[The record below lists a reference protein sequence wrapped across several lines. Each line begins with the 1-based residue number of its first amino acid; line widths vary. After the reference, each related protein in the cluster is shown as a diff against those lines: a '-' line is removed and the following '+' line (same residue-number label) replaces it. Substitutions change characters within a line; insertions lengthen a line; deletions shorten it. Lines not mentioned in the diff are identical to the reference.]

1 MPKIQRI
8 EAKKPIL
15 VQRKRVAAYARV
27 SVDTEQLMHS
37 LSAQISYYSTLIQ
50 GNPEWEYAGV
60 YADAGISGTD
70 TRLRQ
75 RFQDLIADCEDGKI
89 DIVLTKSISRFARNT
104 VDLLA
109 TVRHLKEL
117 GVEVRFERE
126 HVNTFTGNGL
136 FMEGYSYNRIAKILT
151 DEGIP
156 SPRNKGRWN
165 DVCVAS
171 ILTNETY
178 MGDKIL
184 QKTYTLD
191 FLHKNPIKNTGQVPM
206 YHIEQDHEA
215 IIDPDAFRRV
225 QDEILRRKNK
235 PCRGMTIFSGRIFCA
250 ECGASF
256 GPKVWHSNDQY
267 RRVIWQCN
275 NKYKGTKVCRM
286 PHLYEDGLQEEF
298 LKLCNKVVSNRE
310 REIADLRVLLA
321 VIGGTEELETK
332 KAGLEAER
340 DALAERLQALIDQN
354 SKVAMNQEAY
364 ILQYDEL
371 ASQYTAADKK
381 VKEME
386 QAILEKEMRKR
397 QVTDFITTL
406 EAMPSTVTEF
416 RPELWA
422 SLVDKVTVHGKN
434 DVSFTLNSGAEVSP

>member
-1 MPKIQRI
+1 MFPSIEDLIQ
-8 EAKKPIL
+8 
-15 VQRKRVAAYARV
+15 
-27 SVDTEQLMHS
+27 S
-37 LSAQISYYSTLIQ
+37 LSDIGRLKHFENQ
-50 GNPEWEYAGV
+50 GVSAY
-60 YADAGISGTD
+60 
-70 TRLRQ
+70 
-75 RFQDLIADCEDGKI
+75 C
-89 DIVLTKSISRFARNT
+89 
-104 VDLLA
+104 
-109 TVRHLKEL
+109 
-117 GVEVRFERE
+117 
-126 HVNTFTGNGL
+126 
-136 FMEGYSYNRIAKILT
+136 
-151 DEGIP
+151 IP
-156 SPRNKGRWN
+156 SPQNKGRWN

-206 YHIEQDHEA
+206 NHIEQDHEA

-275 NKYKGTKVCRM
+275 NKYKGTKVCQM

-310 REIADLRVLLA
+310 REIADLQVLLS
-321 VIGGTEELETK
+321 VIVGTEELKTK
-332 KAGLEAER
+332 KAGLEARR

-354 SKVAMNQEAY
+354 SKVVMNQETY

-371 ASQYTAADKK
+371 ASQYTAADEK
-381 VKEME
+381 VKEIE
-386 QAILEKEMRKR
+386 QTILEKEMRTR
-397 QVTDFITTL
+397 QINDFIMTL
-406 EAMPSTVTEF
+406 ETMLTTVTEF
-416 RPELWA
+416 HPELWA

-434 DVSFTLNSGAEVSP
+434 DISFTLTSGVEVRA